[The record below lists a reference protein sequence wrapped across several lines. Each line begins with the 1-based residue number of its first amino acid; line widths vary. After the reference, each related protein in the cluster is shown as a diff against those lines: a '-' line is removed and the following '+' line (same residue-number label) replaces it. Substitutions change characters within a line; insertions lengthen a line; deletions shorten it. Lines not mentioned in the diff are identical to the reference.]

1 MYTTGTHIE
10 SHYDHQL
17 QTPYCTYLPQHQW
30 IQSHHC
36 VNVSEEQRISHIGSH
51 HNYIQENIIKIIVHY
66 IRIYGSKPPRL
77 RMVCHHSN
85 VMDNKHEGESI
96 TYTYKCETGT

>member
-36 VNVSEEQRISHIGSH
+36 VNVSEDPILALTIIIFRRI
-51 HNYIQENIIKIIVHY
+51 Q
-66 IRIYGSKPPRL
+66 
-77 RMVCHHSN
+77 
-85 VMDNKHEGESI
+85 
-96 TYTYKCETGT
+96 